1 MIELENVVR
10 GRDTET
16 GEFLG
21 ASRSQQRREALD
33 VLELA
38 ETLTGLSD
46 GQLAALP
53 IPEELLP
60 HLRDARR
67 ITSHIAKKRQVAF
80 LAKQMRRQDDE
91 ALDAIR
97 DAMDA
102 HSEGSKRQ
110 VADMHRAEEWRLRL
124 IEGGDDAMAAFIAA
138 HPGAD
143 RQRLRQLVRNAKEE
157 ATRNKP
163 PRAFRELFREIRTA
177 FDGNVA
183 PHDPDADIADDDSSD
198 A

>member
-1 MIELENVVR
+1 MR
-10 GRDTET
+10 GRDSET

-38 ETLTGLSD
+38 ETLTGLAS

-60 HLRDARR
+60 HLADARR
-67 ITSHIAKKRQVAF
+67 FTSHIAKKRQIAF

-97 DAMDA
+97 DALDA

-124 IEGGDDAMAAFIAA
+124 IEGGDDAMSAFVDT
-138 HPGAD
+138 HPAAD
-143 RQRLRQLVRNAKEE
+143 RQRLRQLVRNAKDE
-157 ATRNKP
+157 AARNKP
-163 PRAFRELFREIRTA
+163 PRAFRELFREIRNA
-177 FDGNVA
+177 FEADSGM
-183 PHDPDADIADDDSSD
+183 PHDFDADVADDDSSD

>member
-1 MIELENVVR
+1 MR
-10 GRDTET
+10 GRDSET

-38 ETLTGLSD
+38 ETLTGLPG

-53 IPEELLP
+53 VPEELLP
-60 HLRDARR
+60 YLQDARR
-67 ITSHIAKKRQVAF
+67 FTSHIAKKRQIAF

-97 DAMDA
+97 DALDA

-124 IEGGDDAMAAFIAA
+124 IEGGDDAMSAFVDT
-138 HPGAD
+138 HPAAD
-143 RQRLRQLVRNAKEE
+143 RQRLRQLVRNAKDE
-157 ATRNKP
+157 AARNKP
-163 PRAFRELFREIRTA
+163 PRAFRELFREIRNA
-177 FDGNVA
+177 FEADSGM
-183 PHDPDADIADDDSSD
+183 PHDFDADVADDDSSD

>member
-1 MIELENVVR
+1 MR
-10 GRDTET
+10 GRDSET

-38 ETLTGLSD
+38 ETLTGLPG

-60 HLRDARR
+60 HLNDARR
-67 ITSHIAKKRQVAF
+67 ITSHIAKKRQIAF

-97 DAMDA
+97 DALDA

-124 IEGGDDAMAAFIAA
+124 IEGGDDAMAAFVDT
-138 HPGAD
+138 HPDAD
-143 RQRLRQLVRNAKEE
+143 RQRLRQLVRNAKDE
-157 ATRNKP
+157 AARNKP
-163 PRAFRELFREIRTA
+163 PRAFRELFREIRSAFEGGNTA
-177 FDGNVA
+177 S
-183 PHDPDADIADDDSSD
+183 HDFDADVADDDSSD

>member
-1 MIELENVVR
+1 MR
-10 GRDTET
+10 GRDSET

-38 ETLTGLSD
+38 ETLTGLPE
-46 GQLAALP
+46 GRLAGLP

-60 HLRDARR
+60 PLRDARR
-67 ITSHIAKKRQVAF
+67 FPSHIAKKRQVAF

-91 ALDAIR
+91 VLDAIR
-97 DAMDA
+97 DALDA

-110 VADMHRAEEWRLRL
+110 VADMHRAEDWRVRL
-124 IEGGDDAMAAFIAA
+124 IEGGDDALAAFVDA
-138 HPGAD
+138 HPDAD
-143 RQRLRQLVRNAKEE
+143 RQRLRQLIRNAKDE

-163 PRAFRELFREIRTA
+163 PRAFRDLFREIRAA
-177 FDGNVA
+177 FEGGGA
-183 PHDPDADIADDDSSD
+183 TPHDVDADVADDDSSD

>member
-1 MIELENVVR
+1 MR
-10 GRDTET
+10 GRDSET

-38 ETLTGLSD
+38 ETLTGLGN

-60 HLRDARR
+60 HLEDARR
-67 ITSHIAKKRQVAF
+67 ITSHIAKKRQIAF

-91 ALDAIR
+91 VLDAIR
-97 DAMDA
+97 DALDA

-124 IEGGDDAMAAFIAA
+124 IEGGDDALAAFVDA
-138 HPGAD
+138 HPDAD
-143 RQRLRQLVRNAKEE
+143 RQRLRQLVRNVKDE
-157 ATRNKP
+157 AARNKP
-163 PRAFRELFREIRTA
+163 PRAFRELFREIRSA
-177 FDGNVA
+177 FEGGSAA
-183 PHDPDADIADDDSSD
+183 PHDFDADIADDDSSD

>member
-1 MIELENVVR
+1 MR
-10 GRDTET
+10 GRDSET

-38 ETLTGLSD
+38 ETLTGLAS

-60 HLRDARR
+60 HLQDARR
-67 ITSHIAKKRQVAF
+67 FTSHIAKKRQIAF

-91 ALDAIR
+91 VLDAIR
-97 DAMDA
+97 DALDA

-124 IEGGDDAMAAFIAA
+124 IEGGDDAMAAFVDA
-138 HPGAD
+138 HPDAD
-143 RQRLRQLVRNAKEE
+143 RQRLRQLVRNVKDE
-157 ATRNKP
+157 AARNKP
-163 PRAFRELFREIRTA
+163 PRAFRELFREIRNA
-177 FDGNVA
+177 FEGGSA
-183 PHDPDADIADDDSSD
+183 AAHDVDADIADDDSSD

>member
-1 MIELENVVR
+1 MR
-10 GRDTET
+10 GRDSET

-38 ETLTGLSD
+38 ETLTGLAN

-60 HLRDARR
+60 HLQDARR
-67 ITSHIAKKRQVAF
+67 FTSHIAKKRQIAF

-91 ALDAIR
+91 VLDAIR
-97 DAMDA
+97 DALDA

-124 IEGGDDAMAAFIAA
+124 IEGGDDAMAAFIAT
-138 HPGAD
+138 HPDAD
-143 RQRLRQLVRNAKEE
+143 RQRLRQLVRNANDE
-157 ATRNKP
+157 AARNKP
-163 PRAFRELFREIRTA
+163 PRAFRELFREIRNA
-177 FDGNVA
+177 FESNGA
-183 PHDPDADIADDDSSD
+183 ATHDFDADIADDDSSD